1 MIYVYLKIYVINFV
15 YFVVNIN
22 VIVYIYMILKLFF
35 IILFFFYWR
44 GGGGGVCLIYI
55 KIDFFNECI
64 GLSFLIEY
72 YCIFIRQCMV
82 LYFNLCIDI

>member
-15 YFVVNIN
+15 FFVVNIN
-22 VIVYIYMILKLFF
+22 VYIYMILKFFF
-35 IILFFFYWR
+35 IILFFFYW

-72 YCIFIRQCMV
+72 YFIFIR
-82 LYFNLCIDI
+82 